1 MKTKVSIAILGLS
14 ALALSFAFS
23 QNTDSNTD
31 VFVAADNVA
40 FADGYTCAPKDWSS
54 CKFAT
59 TFLADYIRVDPNPGG
74 GNQ

>member
-14 ALALSFAFS
+14 VLALAFTI
-23 QNTDSNTD
+23 NPTTDKSSD
-31 VFVAADNVA
+31 VFVSADNVA
-40 FADGYTCAPKDWSS
+40 FADGYTCAPKNWSS

-59 TFLADYIRVDPNPGG
+59 AYLADYIRVDPNPGG